1 MSMDILGDDVWEYN
15 APQYVDFAAGEDD
28 PNADAWFD
36 RQNEVGNTI
45 PLINDETCASTPEAR
60 RLTRS
65 MCATPKNDKNLPEA
79 TEKKSTPAQPKK
91 INKPAGS
98 ISSNAGGDGS
108 KVPDTNSKKFAV
120 PMKAIHPKTKSEST
134 PETRGRSRSLKRT
147 NSMRNVS
154 TNLPNPQLQKR
165 RSADPAK
172 SAPVS
177 TVNKPP
183 EKTISN
189 PSIAKAKS
197 QVRRSAGV
205 MASTTKGSHAR
216 TLSSDSASHSRTR
229 STSTSSVSSNNAQNT
244 SQNEASATSS
254 KMPKLTIPTTPTFM
268 RRKPIGKVE
277 KVKSSEEQQLEQ
289 IANIKAEFN
298 KRKKMAQKSYQT
310 AMKSSGYVPVHSK
323 TEPTKPEDFHF
334 ETDTRLKSQSTH
346 NTSADKKADFVRI
359 LRSNSR
365 GRSPGPAERVPTKP
379 QPFKLSEGRKRKAE
393 TDSETYKSVAEQ
405 LVAFHKQT
413 PDRFHTQSKK
423 GPERAKRIQS
433 HSPVSGLTVPKTP
446 NFESTTRSRPVLVP
460 SQKDLEEK
468 EIEEMKKKQF
478 KAHPVNKRILTNPN
492 TGVKKVAP
500 KPVTKFE
507 EFDLECGKRPQN
519 KSLKSDTEEKFEF
532 HAQPAPKKILEG
544 PVGVK
549 PAKSL
554 PLTQP
559 QSPAFALR
567 QRVRLPMPKEEEEEI
582 EKSLS
587 KKRVAHHGVP
597 FQPNL
602 SHKSTVPQPFTFE
615 DRDKSRMAQ
624 KKAVI
629 DHYLEEENKMREFH
643 AQPLPMGEDAL
654 PPKKT
659 KPVTIPEPFQLEL
672 DERGVKR
679 LQEFS
684 QKVEE
689 ENTHLKEQ
697 AKFRANP
704 AKVLHQEPFCPAKSS
719 KPLTDISGFEL
730 NTEQRS
736 HKRENFEMHKKARE
750 AEIEAAKR
758 QRERQKEE
766 EEKAYVAKVRA
777 EAVHKSQP
785 IKRFKSVE
793 VLPSDRPLTFAESP
807 KFETDRRL
815 RSKVNCF

>member
-216 TLSSDSASHSRTR
+216 TLSTDSASHSRTR

-244 SQNEASATSS
+244 SQNEANATSS

-423 GPERAKRIQS
+423 GPERAKRLQS

-460 SQKDLEEK
+460 SQKDIEEK
-468 EIEEMKKKQF
+468 EIEEMKKNQF

-567 QRVRLPMPKEEEEEI
+567 QRVRLPMPKEEEEEV
-582 EKSLS
+582 S
-587 KKRVAHHGVP
+587 KVIKGHAVPHSGVP
-597 FQPNL
+597 FQPTLN
-602 SHKSTVPQPFTFE
+602 HKCTVPTPFSFE
-615 DRDKSRMAQ
+615 ERDKLTMVRKQ
-624 KKAVI
+624 EKI
-629 DHYLEEENKMREFH
+629 EEIFEEEKKMREFH